1 MRRLSY
7 LIGMMLLCSLL
18 LTGCWSSK
26 EIEERSVYVGMAV
39 DLANKTTAEKQLES
53 QGGGTQVQP
62 LITATIQIVPLKSVG
77 RGQQQ
82 AESGSI
88 KKYLNVS
95 ETGNSIF
102 EIMRNYS
109 LKRDRAVIGHHLKVF
124 VISTEL
130 AEKIELHKLLDFLL
144 RDNDIRPSSM
154 VFLSRGKAMDTLESD
169 EPDEI
174 PAFRIRDMVRN
185 KFRNNKIYKEVIL
198 TNLDG
203 YFHGKQS
210 FILQNIAAAD
220 TGEIE
225 FTGAGIIK
233 GSTNKW
239 IGDLDQE
246 NLSAISWIQGDSS
259 GGLLKTVN
267 DRNSIIT
274 YEILSGESKI
284 IPKVDGER
292 LSFHVDIKTEGRLI
306 ETWDAEET
314 ASKAF
319 FLKEAEQKFEQ
330 KLETMLQNLMKKM
343 QTEYKVEVAGFGD
356 RLRITHPKVWK
367 KVKDDWDDIFSRA
380 TVSFDISL
388 KITDYGSSTE

>member
-1 MRRLSY
+1 M
-7 LIGMMLLCSLL
+7 
-18 LTGCWSSK
+18 
-26 EIEERSVYVGMAV
+26 YVGMAV

-203 YFHGKQS
+203 YFHAKQS

>member
-1 MRRLSY
+1 MRKLSY
-7 LIGMMLLCSLL
+7 LTGMMLLCSLL

-39 DLANKTTAEKQLES
+39 DLANKTAVEKQLES
-53 QGGGTQVQP
+53 QGGATQVQP

-82 AESGSI
+82 AESGNI

-109 LKRDRAVIGHHLKVF
+109 LRRDRAVIGHHLKVF

-130 AEKIELHKLLDFLL
+130 AEKVELHKLLDFLL

-203 YFHGKQS
+203 YFHAKQS

-220 TGEIE
+220 SEIE

-239 IGDLDQE
+239 IGDLDQDD
-246 NLSAISWIQGDSS
+246 LSAISWIQGDSA

-267 DRNSIIT
+267 GRDSIIT
-274 YEILSGESKI
+274 YEILSGDSKI
-284 IPKVDGER
+284 TSTVEGEN
-292 LSFHVDIKTEGRLI
+292 LSFHVDIKSEGRLI
-306 ETWDAEET
+306 ETWDPEKT
-314 ASKAF
+314 ASKDF

-343 QTEYKVEVAGFGD
+343 QTEYKVEVAGFRD
-356 RLRITHPKVWK
+356 RLRITHPRVWK
-367 KVKDDWDDIFSRA
+367 RVKDDWDDVFSRA
-380 TVSFDISL
+380 TVKFDISL
-388 KITDYGSSTE
+388 KITDYGSSSE